1 MKNNKIKILHV
12 IGNLEGGGA
21 ERQLQLLAN
30 NTSPDKYY
38 IAILFLHRGTGQ
50 YIYNNG
56 IDLLHIPRGQ
66 KWNLFSLW
74 FRVYKAVMAFRPDIL
89 QLWLPEI
96 VTLPAAL
103 AGKLSG
109 AYILSS
115 ARGSMR
121 YANNIISPRRLISY
135 IQQHI
140 MSDKIVANFNPDR
153 EPCFYRKLFSK
164 KEGCVIPNAIVVE
177 KPKTVVLPAALN
189 SPKTAFKIW
198 YAGRIISSKR
208 LDILLDSFAELR
220 KEGLDISLVICG
232 TGLPKL
238 LKQLKEKVKANN
250 LEEHVI
256 FLGYRD
262 DWHSLAQNADLFV
275 LPSTA
280 EGMPNVLFE
289 AMLLGIPCIATD
301 IPVIRDLISH
311 KINAWMVQAGS
322 SASLTSGIRE
332 IYQSESLRKQLAQAG
347 QLYAKSFSI
356 EKMIQAYDILYTS
369 CGKSDMPRRT
379 YQQ

>member
-30 NTSPDKYY
+30 NTNPDKYY

-56 IDLLHIPRGQ
+56 IDLLHIQRGK

-115 ARGSMR
+115 ARRSMR
-121 YANNIISPRRLISY
+121 YVNSIKLRLRDLASC
-135 IQQHI
+135 IQH
-140 MSDKIVANFNPDR
+140 MMADKLVTNFNPYK
-153 EPCFYRKLFSK
+153 EPGFYRRLFLQK
-164 KEGCVIPNAIVVE
+164 KGCVIPNAIVVE
-177 KPKTVVLPAALN
+177 KPKTVVPPAALD

-220 KEGLDISLVICG
+220 KEGLDILLVICG

-238 LKQLKEKVKANN
+238 LKQLKEKVKAND
-250 LEEHVI
+250 LEEDVI
-256 FLGYRD
+256 FLGYRN
-262 DWHSLAQNADLFV
+262 DWHSLAQDANLFV

-301 IPVIRDLISH
+301 IPVINSIVSH
-311 KINAWMVQAGS
+311 KVHLWMVKAGS
-322 SASLTSGIRE
+322 CASLTSGIRNM
-332 IYQSESLRKQLAQAG
+332 YQSATLRKQLAQTG
-347 QLYAKSFSI
+347 QLYAKRFST
-356 EKMIQAYDILYTS
+356 ENMTQAYEALYNS
-369 CGKSDMPRRT
+369 RNQHSK
-379 YQQ
+379 